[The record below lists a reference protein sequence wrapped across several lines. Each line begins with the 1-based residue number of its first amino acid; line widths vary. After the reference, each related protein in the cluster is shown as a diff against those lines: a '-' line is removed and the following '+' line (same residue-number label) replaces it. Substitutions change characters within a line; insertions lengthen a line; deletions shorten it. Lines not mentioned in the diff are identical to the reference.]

1 MFINSKFQLMH
12 YIQNSWFTTNWTW
25 MIMICLIGIAVVAYI
40 NNRIVLLKKSLV
52 AVVSIFILTI
62 SLSISGLTI
71 VSTSIQDKMLNNIK
85 TNSSEVETSGVFS
98 KVSAFVLNV
107 IKDKIAD

>member
-1 MFINSKFQLMH
+1 
-12 YIQNSWFTTNWTW
+12 
-25 MIMICLIGIAVVAYI
+25 
-40 NNRIVLLKKSLV
+40 
-52 AVVSIFILTI
+52 
-62 SLSISGLTI
+62 
-71 VSTSIQDKMLNNIK
+71 MLNNIK